1 MRERT
6 MCCGAWR
13 TGMATLLVLLAACAP
28 SGGASAD
35 STSGDTTST
44 AETTTTMRT
53 TTTGR
58 ATPTR
63 TVPAA
68 TPIADT
74 AHSRIGTRQPPATDK
89 VAPSP
94 GHASSGGGARVTG
107 GPERAPQLPRN
118 SGCGGAY
125 VNVTVKAS
133 ALEGTTLGRVA
144 ADLLAPLH
152 GVLGAPSLSPAIR
165 AFRVQLRD
173 GASADRAV
181 TQLRTS
187 SSVATAERDGCAV
200 MIER

>member
-1 MRERT
+1 MR
-6 MCCGAWR
+6 CGVWR
-13 TGMATLLVLLAACAP
+13 TGMTTMLVLLAACVP
-28 SGGASAD
+28 GGGASAD
-35 STSGDTTST
+35 SASRDTTST
-44 AETTTTMRT
+44 GETTSTMKT
-53 TTTGR
+53 ASTGR

-63 TVPAA
+63 TVPTA
-68 TPIADT
+68 TPMPDT
-74 AHSRIGTRQPPATDK
+74 AHSRIGTRQQPPTDK

-94 GHASSGGGARVTG
+94 GHASSGGGAGVTG

-152 GVLGAPSLSPAIR
+152 DVVGAPSLSPAIR
-165 AFRVQLRD
+165 AFRAQLRD